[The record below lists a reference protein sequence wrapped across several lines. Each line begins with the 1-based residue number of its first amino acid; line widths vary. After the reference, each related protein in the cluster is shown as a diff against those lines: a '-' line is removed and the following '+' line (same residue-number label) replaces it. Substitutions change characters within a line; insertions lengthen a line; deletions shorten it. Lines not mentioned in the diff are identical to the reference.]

1 MCRVKILGLAG
12 AAFLSASSA
21 FAADLAPLAP
31 PLETFAGRWYL
42 RGDIGMSNQQ
52 VGSLYNVLYDAP
64 GIFNVQNV
72 GLSFGS
78 APIYGVGLGYQFN
91 HWLRMDATIEYRGKA
106 QFQGLDIVNYGQG
119 VDEYHAYKS
128 EWVGL
133 FNVYADLGTWWNIT
147 PFIGVG
153 VGGSYNRISSF
164 IDVNTPNLG
173 VAYAPTASKWNFAW
187 AAYAGFAY
195 HVTHNF
201 TVELAYRYIDLGNA
215 QSGDLVTYNGI
226 NLVNNPMEFRD
237 ITSHDLRLGV
247 RWNFAA
253 PPPPPDYP
261 PLVTKG

>member
-1 MCRVKILGLAG
+1 MPTPEAAAAAG
-12 AAFLSASSA
+12 AGASSSTTGGSGGGG
-21 FAADLAPLAP
+21 AATVGASDAMRRRATP
-31 PLETFAGRWYL
+31 
-42 RGDIGMSNQQ
+42 GDG
-52 VGSLYNVLYDAP
+52 
-64 GIFNVQNV
+64 
-72 GLSFGS
+72 
-78 APIYGVGLGYQFN
+78 GV
-91 HWLRMDATIEYRGKA
+91 
-106 QFQGLDIVNYGQG
+106 
-119 VDEYHAYKS
+119 
-128 EWVGL
+128 
-133 FNVYADLGTWWNIT
+133 
-147 PFIGVG
+147 GVG
-153 VGGSYNRISSF
+153 VGGSYNTISSF